1 MDEIEPEQG
10 ENKILNLFPII
21 NTGPSLLTSISE
33 DAEVDNMPAWTARLS
48 SNLVHADHALA
59 VLKSNLWLG
68 ATSFSNGKRFEN
80 VYIGFGLKVT
90 PALHFN
96 FYLFIFSTT
105 LTTIRRQ
112 SHHHSRTSIR
122 SDLKSLK

>member
-1 MDEIEPEQG
+1 M
-10 ENKILNLFPII
+10 
-21 NTGPSLLTSISE
+21 TSISE

-80 VYIGFGLKVT
+80 VYIGFGLKVI
-90 PALHFN
+90 LVFH
-96 FYLFIFSTT
+96 FIFQIT
-105 LTTIRRQ
+105 LSVQR
-112 SHHHSRTSIR
+112 
-122 SDLKSLK
+122 